1 MAARGVVLE
10 GHLAGLIVLPY
21 LRHPRRSLHQRFLSP
36 LAPRGLRDFVD
47 MVVPEL
53 QRRGA
58 FRSAY
63 QSTTLRG
70 HLGLAIPV
78 NHHFQSSR

>member
-1 MAARGVVLE
+1 VADSACDGFT
-10 GHLAGLIVLPY
+10 I
-21 LRHPRRSLHQRFLSP
+21 LSP

-63 QSTTLRG
+63 QSSTLRG
-70 HLGLAIPV
+70 HLGLTIPA
-78 NHHFQSSR
+78 NHHFGRN